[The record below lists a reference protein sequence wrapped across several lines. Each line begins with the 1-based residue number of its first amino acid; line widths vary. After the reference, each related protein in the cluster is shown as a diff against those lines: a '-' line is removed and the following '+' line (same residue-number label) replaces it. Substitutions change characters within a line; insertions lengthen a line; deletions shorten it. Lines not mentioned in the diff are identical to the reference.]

1 MISYFC
7 IDFAVI
13 LSLMPIIVVNPN
25 TLINNNPYIITIIY
39 LNMVFQFTL
48 QKVLGSLLKRQKWS
62 PMPHTLPKGIEKHFR
77 TIVKLKYWP
86 TSWDQGLVS
95 VIAIVIIYKIKGQI
109 CNQEKQK
116 MPRTIERNSSS
127 HIMLL
132 TSRIHTKQNKT
143 DAHFMPLPSPIPCL
157 QYKQIFLWKVQIY
170 EDIFS
175 FVVTSLHSV
184 KWLIEHGMHAIMQ
197 G

>member
-157 QYKQIFLWKVQIY
+157 QYKQIFL
-170 EDIFS
+170 
-175 FVVTSLHSV
+175 
-184 KWLIEHGMHAIMQ
+184 
-197 G
+197 

>member
-116 MPRTIERNSSS
+116 IPRTIYIYIIEFFLSYYVVNITYS
-127 HIMLL
+127 HKA
-132 TSRIHTKQNKT
+132 KQNRRTLYALTFTNPLFTIQT
-143 DAHFMPLPSPIPCL
+143 DI
-157 QYKQIFLWKVQIY
+157 
-170 EDIFS
+170 
-175 FVVTSLHSV
+175 SLKSSN
-184 KWLIEHGMHAIMQ
+184 L
-197 G
+197 